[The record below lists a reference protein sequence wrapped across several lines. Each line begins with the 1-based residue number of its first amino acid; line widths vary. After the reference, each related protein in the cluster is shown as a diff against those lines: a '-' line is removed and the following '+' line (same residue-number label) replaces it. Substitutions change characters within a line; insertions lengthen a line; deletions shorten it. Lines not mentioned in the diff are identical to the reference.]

1 MFSGG
6 IKREHWGRNGFICSS
21 NKFYFQTSKRG
32 TRSIRST
39 MTGSRLNHLLMIHI
53 YKEEFDEM
61 GMKLMMNKFI
71 KKKKSRTAIFAL
83 FQL

>member
-1 MFSGG
+1 
-6 IKREHWGRNGFICSS
+6 
-21 NKFYFQTSKRG
+21 
-32 TRSIRST
+32 

-71 KKKKSRTAIFAL
+71 EKKKSRTAIFAL
-83 FQL
+83 FQLWAFVCFSLLTVTV